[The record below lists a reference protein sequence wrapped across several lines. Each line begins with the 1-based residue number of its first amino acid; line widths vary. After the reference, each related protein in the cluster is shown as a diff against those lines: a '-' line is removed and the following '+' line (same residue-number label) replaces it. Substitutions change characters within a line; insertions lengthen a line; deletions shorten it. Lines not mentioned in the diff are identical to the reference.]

1 MLTIG
6 ERIKKYRNEKGLTQE
21 ELSKILLVSRSAISN
36 WEIGRNYPD
45 LDSIVL
51 LSDIFEISLDELL
64 KEDNT
69 MVTKISKE
77 QKRGKLNKKLV
88 VYLLGVIV
96 FLLLTIGFILY
107 QTTDFNQ
114 YISTKIVSNVEL
126 TEENAYKWKQV
137 SFNQKGDSKGYL
149 EYNSLLN
156 VDKMNYPSNDLKER
170 EATIRITQVDNNEII
185 GMYDITS
192 KGEKSFI
199 QISGLKRNTEYLV
212 EILGEKGPYNIW
224 LTS

>member
-6 ERIKKYRNEKGLTQE
+6 ERIKKYRIEKGLTQE

-156 VDKMNYPSNDLKER
+156 VDKMNYPSNNVK
-170 EATIRITQVDNNEII
+170 
-185 GMYDITS
+185 GGS
-192 KGEKSFI
+192 KM
-199 QISGLKRNTEYLV
+199 
-212 EILGEKGPYNIW
+212 
-224 LTS
+224 

>member
-137 SFNQKGDSKGYL
+137 NFNQKGDSKGYL

-156 VDKMNYPSNDLKER
+156 VDKMNYPSNNVK
-170 EATIRITQVDNNEII
+170 
-185 GMYDITS
+185 GGS
-192 KGEKSFI
+192 KM
-199 QISGLKRNTEYLV
+199 
-212 EILGEKGPYNIW
+212 
-224 LTS
+224 

>member
-21 ELSKILLVSRSAISN
+21 ELSKILLVSRSARST

-156 VDKMNYPSNDLKER
+156 VDKMNYPSNNVK
-170 EATIRITQVDNNEII
+170 
-185 GMYDITS
+185 GGS
-192 KGEKSFI
+192 KM
-199 QISGLKRNTEYLV
+199 
-212 EILGEKGPYNIW
+212 
-224 LTS
+224 

>member
-96 FLLLTIGFILY
+96 FLLL
-107 QTTDFNQ
+107 
-114 YISTKIVSNVEL
+114 
-126 TEENAYKWKQV
+126 A
-137 SFNQKGDSKGYL
+137 
-149 EYNSLLN
+149 
-156 VDKMNYPSNDLKER
+156 
-170 EATIRITQVDNNEII
+170 A
-185 GMYDITS
+185 
-192 KGEKSFI
+192 
-199 QISGLKRNTEYLV
+199 
-212 EILGEKGPYNIW
+212 
-224 LTS
+224 

>member
-137 SFNQKGDSKGYL
+137 SFNQKVDSKGYL
-149 EYNSLLN
+149 EYNSILN

-192 KGEKSFI
+192 KDEKSFI

-224 LTS
+224 FTS

>member
-126 TEENAYKWKQV
+126 TEETAYKWKQV

-156 VDKMNYPSNDLKER
+156 VDKMNYPSNNVK
-170 EATIRITQVDNNEII
+170 
-185 GMYDITS
+185 GGS
-192 KGEKSFI
+192 KM
-199 QISGLKRNTEYLV
+199 
-212 EILGEKGPYNIW
+212 
-224 LTS
+224 

>member
-126 TEENAYKWKQV
+126 TEENAYKLKQV

-156 VDKMNYPSNDLKER
+156 VDKMNYPSNNVK
-170 EATIRITQVDNNEII
+170 
-185 GMYDITS
+185 GGS
-192 KGEKSFI
+192 KM
-199 QISGLKRNTEYLV
+199 
-212 EILGEKGPYNIW
+212 
-224 LTS
+224 

>member
-137 SFNQKGDSKGYL
+137 SFNQKGDSKGL
-149 EYNSLLN
+149 IEYNSLLN
-156 VDKMNYPSNDLKER
+156 VDKMNYPSNNVK
-170 EATIRITQVDNNEII
+170 
-185 GMYDITS
+185 GGS
-192 KGEKSFI
+192 KM
-199 QISGLKRNTEYLV
+199 
-212 EILGEKGPYNIW
+212 
-224 LTS
+224 

>member
-149 EYNSLLN
+149 EYNSILN

-224 LTS
+224 FTS

>member
-137 SFNQKGDSKGYL
+137 RFNQKGDSKGYL
-149 EYNSLLN
+149 EYNSILN

-224 LTS
+224 FTS

>member
-21 ELSKILLVSRSAISN
+21 EVSKILLVSRSAISN

-96 FLLLTIGFILY
+96 FFLLTIVFILY

-156 VDKMNYPSNDLKER
+156 VDKMNYPSNNVK
-170 EATIRITQVDNNEII
+170 
-185 GMYDITS
+185 GGS
-192 KGEKSFI
+192 KM
-199 QISGLKRNTEYLV
+199 
-212 EILGEKGPYNIW
+212 
-224 LTS
+224 

>member
-224 LTS
+224 FTS

>member
-21 ELSKILLVSRSAISN
+21 EVSKILLVSRSAISN

-126 TEENAYKWKQV
+126 TEENAYKFKQV
-137 SFNQKGDSKGYL
+137 SFNQKCDSKGYL

-156 VDKMNYPSNDLKER
+156 VDKMNYPSNNVK
-170 EATIRITQVDNNEII
+170 
-185 GMYDITS
+185 GGS
-192 KGEKSFI
+192 KM
-199 QISGLKRNTEYLV
+199 
-212 EILGEKGPYNIW
+212 
-224 LTS
+224 

>member
-69 MVTKISKE
+69 MVTRISKE

-137 SFNQKGDSKGYL
+137 SFNQKVDSKGYL
-149 EYNSLLN
+149 EYNSILN

-192 KGEKSFI
+192 KDEKSFI

-224 LTS
+224 FTS

>member
-36 WEIGRNYPD
+36 WEIGRNYPV

-51 LSDIFEISLDELL
+51 LSDLFEISLDELL

-156 VDKMNYPSNDLKER
+156 VDKMNYPSNNVK
-170 EATIRITQVDNNEII
+170 
-185 GMYDITS
+185 GGS
-192 KGEKSFI
+192 KM
-199 QISGLKRNTEYLV
+199 
-212 EILGEKGPYNIW
+212 
-224 LTS
+224 

>member
-6 ERIKKYRNEKGLTQE
+6 ERIKKYSNEKGLTQE
-21 ELSKILLVSRSAISN
+21 EVSKILLVSRSAISN

-156 VDKMNYPSNDLKER
+156 VDKMNYPSNNVK
-170 EATIRITQVDNNEII
+170 
-185 GMYDITS
+185 GGS
-192 KGEKSFI
+192 KM
-199 QISGLKRNTEYLV
+199 
-212 EILGEKGPYNIW
+212 
-224 LTS
+224 

>member
-64 KEDNT
+64 QEDNT

-156 VDKMNYPSNDLKER
+156 VDKMNYPSNNVK
-170 EATIRITQVDNNEII
+170 
-185 GMYDITS
+185 GGS
-192 KGEKSFI
+192 KM
-199 QISGLKRNTEYLV
+199 
-212 EILGEKGPYNIW
+212 
-224 LTS
+224 

>member
-88 VYLLGVIV
+88 VYLWGVIV

-224 LTS
+224 FTS

>member
-156 VDKMNYPSNDLKER
+156 VDKMNYSSNNVK
-170 EATIRITQVDNNEII
+170 
-185 GMYDITS
+185 GGS
-192 KGEKSFI
+192 KM
-199 QISGLKRNTEYLV
+199 
-212 EILGEKGPYNIW
+212 
-224 LTS
+224 